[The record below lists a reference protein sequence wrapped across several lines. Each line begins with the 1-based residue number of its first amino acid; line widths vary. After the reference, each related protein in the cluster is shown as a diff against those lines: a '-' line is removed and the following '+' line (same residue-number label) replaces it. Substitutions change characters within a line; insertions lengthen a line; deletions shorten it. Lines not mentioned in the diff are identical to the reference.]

1 MATRSHH
8 RYPWHPTAIVSISIR
23 SIVVMMMK
31 HPSPSLLS
39 QSTTATV
46 VDPGKDYE
54 LAFADLVTTYGMTSA
69 APDLAA
75 MVPTESVGKL
85 ANRRRHSIFASF
97 RSQAAPHP
105 PTDTVREV
113 DEGAE
118 GDEGDAPVK
127 QSEEN
132 SKTAKKERRWSLKPK
147 ELFGLVK

>member
-1 MATRSHH
+1 
-8 RYPWHPTAIVSISIR
+8 
-23 SIVVMMMK
+23 MMMK

-39 QSTTATV
+39 QSTTATA
-46 VDPGKDYE
+46 VDPEKDYE

-85 ANRRRHSIFASF
+85 SNRRRRSIFASF
-97 RSQAAPHP
+97 RSAPRP

-113 DEGAE
+113 DEEAE

-127 QSEEN
+127 QREEN
-132 SKTAKKERRWSLKPK
+132 SKTARKERRWSLKPK
-147 ELFGLVK
+147 DLFGLVK